1 MRGSTITQEGKCEKQ
16 RRGDHDGEADQTW
29 SIFAAP
35 QDRTEKI
42 NPERNTERDNIELSF
57 RSRIRFAFKHLHDP
71 SKDKR
76 RPR

>member
-57 RSRIRFAFKHLHDP
+57 RSRIRFAFNHLYDP
-71 SKDKR
+71 SKNT
-76 RPR
+76 PP

>member
-42 NPERNTERDNIELSF
+42 NPKRNTERDNIEFSL
-57 RSRIRFAFKHLHDP
+57 RPWIRFVFTHLHGP
-71 SKDKR
+71 SKDNR
-76 RPR
+76 